1 MAKKPKRVSKA
12 VINQLKR
19 ISTPT
24 ITTQLMSTHGL
35 YNVSPRN
42 APPIDPSLDAF
53 AGPTYILCYILL
65 REDLHAKQ
73 YLDHPENLMTRA
85 VEEIL
90 AGSVMVMDSN
100 GRHDVGIQGG
110 NILMRLKMRKIVGVV
125 AVGGMRDIPGIKELG
140 LPVCCNGS
148 ALPPS

>member
-1 MAKKPKRVSKA
+1 
-12 VINQLKR
+12 
-19 ISTPT
+19 
-24 ITTQLMSTHGL
+24 
-35 YNVSPRN
+35 
-42 APPIDPSLDAF
+42 
-53 AGPTYILCYILL
+53 
-65 REDLHAKQ
+65 
-73 YLDHPENLMTRA
+73 MTRA

-110 NILMRLKMRKIVGVV
+110 NILMRLKMRKIVDVV